1 MLIWC
6 YMLDVEWFS
15 AVCRYLHIADKH
27 SKIFKVTNTIKKHT
41 YLDGY
46 TVKPVLLNTP
56 P

>member
-6 YMLDVEWFS
+6 YMLDVECFS
-15 AVCRYLHIADKH
+15 AVCRYLHIADKYD
-27 SKIFKVTNTIKKHT
+27 KKHT